1 MNVINQ
7 TIVTEILLLGFQ
19 DLPNIKTL
27 VLFFLLIFPI
37 VTICGNILI
46 IWLVASNSSLQSPM
60 YLFLT
65 QLSIT
70 DLLITTAIVPNT
82 LYILFSEGDT
92 ISFSGCIIQFYFAA
106 CSEASECF
114 ILSVMAF
121 DRYLAICNPLRYR
134 SLMNPMVCVTLVI
147 ITWLLSFSIEL
158 SITISTIQLQFCGPN
173 VIDHFF
179 CDLVPLIELSCSDTS
194 FIEMEVLILCVP
206 VTVTPLISI
215 AVFYVYIVQAAL
227 RISTTSGR
235 SKVFS
240 TCSSHLTVVIIFY
253 GTILGIYML
262 PTKNKSMTVNKM
274 ASLLYTVLIPM
285 INPIIYSLRN
295 KDIKNAVKKSFG
307 NMNE

>member
-82 LYILFSEGDT
+82 LYIIFSEGDT
-92 ISFSGCIIQFYFAA
+92 ISFYGCIIQFYFFA

-134 SLMNPMVCVTLVI
+134 SLMNPIVCVKLVI
-147 ITWLLSFSIEL
+147 VTWLLSFSIEL
-158 SITISTIQLQFCGPN
+158 GVIISTIQLQFCGPN

-194 FIEMEVLILCVP
+194 FIEMEVLILCIP

-227 RISTTSGR
+227 RISTTNGR

-274 ASLLYTVLIPM
+274 ASLLYTVLTPM
-285 INPIIYSLRN
+285 INPIIYCLRN
-295 KDIKNAVKKSFG
+295 EDIKNAVKKSFG
-307 NMNE
+307 NINE